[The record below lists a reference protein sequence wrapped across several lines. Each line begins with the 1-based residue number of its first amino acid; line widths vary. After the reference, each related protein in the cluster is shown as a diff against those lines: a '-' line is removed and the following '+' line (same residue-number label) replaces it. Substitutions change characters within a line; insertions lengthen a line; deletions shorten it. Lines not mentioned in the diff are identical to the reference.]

1 MFNTIIGNWHIWQGT
16 QFMVSYEDHVQKCLL
31 AFPDSDAAI
40 NYLFT
45 RGHKEIARSLHKE
58 IKSRVTQ

>member
-1 MFNTIIGNWHIWQGT
+1 
-16 QFMVSYEDHVQKCLL
+16 MVSYEDHVQKCLL

-45 RGHKEIARSLHKE
+45 RGHKETARSLHKQ
-58 IKSRVTQ
+58 IKAKES